1 MVVAKVLLIL
11 TLMTAAVSGTE
22 LYCFGAK
29 WCEPCR
35 KMQPALDRL
44 VHEGFP
50 VRKIDV
56 DQHGDVAKRYDI
68 QAVPACVLVDGN
80 GQVIDQ
86 INKATDY
93 DTLRRMLAH
102 YKVDP
107 LPPTF
112 RGQSPKPVGGI
123 RVASDVRI
131 PSEPTAPNAPP
142 PADFSSGSNENDAA
156 TTTSVTP
163 TATAS
168 LNPRAAALAS
178 SVRLR
183 VEDDAGNSFGTG
195 TIIDVHGQEGLV
207 LTCGHIFRSSDG
219 KGRIV
224 IDRFDS
230 PNSEPTTG
238 SLISYDIDLDV
249 ALVSMK
255 LTRPMQIAKLAPLQY
270 KANKKDPVFSVG
282 CNGGD
287 PPTLMEGQVN
297 DIDKYL
303 GPPNITV
310 SGRPVSG
317 RSGGGLF
324 NAEGEMIGVCSA
336 ADPEIDEGLYAALPR
351 VYYELDRN
359 GLSFVY
365 QRSSEERPIAQFA
378 SNGVNPAVA
387 SPSPTDSK
395 LSPLPLRP
403 VAPGA
408 TTSPPM
414 DAGQTKRELVC
425 VLKDDKG
432 ESGKA
437 FVIENPSKVLL
448 DYLNRES
455 KKQ

>member
-1 MVVAKVLLIL
+1 MVVAKFLLVLISI
-11 TLMTAAVSGTE
+11 TASASGAE

-35 KMQPALDRL
+35 EMQPALDRL
-44 VHEGFP
+44 TQEGFP

-56 DQHGDVAKRYDI
+56 DQHGDVAKKYGI
-68 QAVPACVLVDGN
+68 QTVPACVLIDGT
-80 GQVIDQ
+80 GRVIDQ
-86 INKATDY
+86 INQATDY

-107 LPPTF
+107 IPATV
-112 RGQSPKPVGGI
+112 RGQSPKPPTGI
-123 RVASDVRI
+123 RVASDTRS
-131 PSEPTAPNAPP
+131 PAELATQNEPAPNFVNATAPL
-142 PADFSSGSNENDAA
+142 
-156 TTTSVTP
+156 
-163 TATAS
+163 ATAAAAAP
-168 LNPRAAALAS
+168 LDPRAAAMAS

-183 VEDDAGNSFGTG
+183 VEDEEGHSFGTG
-195 TIIDVHGQEGLV
+195 TMIDVHGEEGLI

-255 LTRPMQIAKLAPLQY
+255 LKRPMQVAKLAPLQY
-270 KANKKDPVFSVG
+270 KARQREPVFSVG

-287 PPTLMEGQVN
+287 PPTLMDGQVN
-297 DIDKYL
+297 QIDKYL

-324 NAEGEMIGVCSA
+324 NAQGEMIGVCSA

-365 QRSSEERPIAQFA
+365 QQSSEEKPIAQFA
-378 SNGVNPAVA
+378 SNPAVPTTNSVPPVNQIS
-387 SPSPTDSK
+387 SPDS
-395 LSPLPLRP
+395 LLQPLPLRP
-403 VAPGA
+403 QPANALPTVPAA
-408 TTSPPM
+408 V
-414 DAGQTKRELVC
+414 GQQKRELVC
-425 VLKDDKG
+425 VLKDG
-432 ESGKA
+432 EGVSGKA
-437 FVIENPSKVLL
+437 FVIENPSEVLL
-448 DYLNRES
+448 EYLNREA
-455 KKQ
+455 KKE

>member
-1 MVVAKVLLIL
+1 MVVAKLLLIL
-11 TLMTAAVSGTE
+11 TSITASGSGAE

-44 VHEGFP
+44 SNEGFP

-56 DQHGDVAKRYDI
+56 DQHGDVAKKYGI
-68 QAVPACVLVDGN
+68 QAVPACVLIDGN

-86 INKATDY
+86 IGKATDY

-107 LPPTF
+107 APPTF
-112 RGQSPKPVGGI
+112 RGQSPPTGGI
-123 RVASDVRI
+123 RVAADTRA
-131 PSEPTAPNAPP
+131 PAEPATPNAPP
-142 PADFSSGSNENDAA
+142 SNFAA
-156 TTTSVTP
+156 ESTLSAAP
-163 TATAS
+163 QSTAP
-168 LNPRAAALAS
+168 LDPRKAALAS

-183 VEDDAGNSFGTG
+183 VEDDEGHSFGTG

-207 LTCGHIFRSSDG
+207 LTCGHIFRSSNG

-224 IDRFDS
+224 IDRFDK

-238 SLISYDIDLDV
+238 SVISYDLDLDV

-255 LTRPMQIAKLAPLQY
+255 LTRPMRIAKLAPLQY
-270 KANKKDPVFSVG
+270 KARKTEGVFSVG

-287 PPTLMEGQVN
+287 PPTLMDGQVN

-324 NAEGEMIGVCSA
+324 NAQGEMIGVCSA

-365 QRSSEERPIAQFA
+365 QKSPEERAATQLA
-378 SNGVNPAVA
+378 ANSLGPATN
-387 SPSPTDSK
+387 STGPDTS
-395 LSPLPLRP
+395 LQPLPVNSP
-403 VAPGA
+403 VANAFP
-408 TTSPPM
+408 TTPNT
-414 DAGQTKRELVC
+414 AQEKRELVC
-425 VLKDDKG
+425 VLKDEKG
-432 ESGKA
+432 ENGKA
-437 FVIENPSKVLL
+437 FVIENPSQVLL
-448 DYLNRES
+448 EYLNREA
-455 KKQ
+455 KKE